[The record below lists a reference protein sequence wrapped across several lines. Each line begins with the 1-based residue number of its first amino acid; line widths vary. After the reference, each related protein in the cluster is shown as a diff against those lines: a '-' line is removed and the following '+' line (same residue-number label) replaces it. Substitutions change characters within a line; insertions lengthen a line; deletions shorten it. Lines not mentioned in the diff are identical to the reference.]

1 MNITKKIW
9 FLILWSLVLSLG
21 FTSAYSAQTEQ
32 FIAWFEK
39 ELAKKK
45 TAADKKA
52 YLEQIESLMNDSTM
66 KEKSELKTLNTE
78 ILEWI
83 AKKLG
88 KKTAQTQ
95 QSFRA
100 STTPESIRIEW
111 VDAQQLR
118 DAWLWWHNSL
128 RAEKGL
134 EPLVYHSE
142 LERSAT
148 EWSKKQAETW
158 YVGHKRKKTDWYYNY
173 SSVQQRF
180 ADLGIKFAS
189 IGSGKSSF
197 TESMWY
203 RGYSCSGAD
212 CTSTMIDSTKKSFDA
227 FVKEWPGGVHYK
239 AIVMP
244 HFKYVGVGFAVNSK
258 TKTVYTTIHYGTDIL
273 E

>member
-1 MNITKKIW
+1 M
-9 FLILWSLVLSLG
+9 
-21 FTSAYSAQTEQ
+21 
-32 FIAWFEK
+32 
-39 ELAKKK
+39 
-45 TAADKKA
+45 
-52 YLEQIESLMNDSTM
+52 
-66 KEKSELKTLNTE
+66 
-78 ILEWI
+78 
-83 AKKLG
+83 
-88 KKTAQTQ
+88 
-95 QSFRA
+95 
-100 STTPESIRIEW
+100 
-111 VDAQQLR
+111 
-118 DAWLWWHNSL
+118 
-128 RAEKGL
+128 
-134 EPLVYHSE
+134 
-142 LERSAT
+142 
-148 EWSKKQAETW
+148 
-158 YVGHKRKKTDWYYNY
+158 GHKRKKTDWYYNY

-244 HFKYVGVGFAVNSK
+244 HFKYIGVGFAVNSK

>member
-1 MNITKKIW
+1 MNITKRIW
-9 FLILWSLVLSLG
+9 FLIFWSLVLSLG

-45 TAADKKA
+45 TPADKKA

-78 ILEWI
+78 ILDWI

-88 KKTAQTQ
+88 KKTVQTQ

-100 STTPESIRIEW
+100 STTPESIKIEW

-148 EWSKKQAETW
+148 EWSKKQVETW

-203 RGYSCSGAD
+203 RGYSCS
-212 CTSTMIDSTKKSFDA
+212 DA

-244 HFKYVGVGFAVNSK
+244 HFKYIGVGFAVNSK